1 MTISPQSVKT
11 LPSRRGFT
19 LLEMVIVLALI
30 GLAMGGAVTLFISTA
45 SERKLKEASGDLEVL
60 AKKAR
65 MLAIVQQI
73 PYSITFSEHAAHLG
87 PLVEAGYNENDMNAR
102 LDLEER
108 AQIEGTNHAKFS
120 PVRETQS
127 LEDFVVSVRRW
138 GAVNWGVMESS
149 DTQVWRFDPNGICE
163 PVGVR
168 YEYKSGWVEMEFHP
182 LSASIREFSME
193 ARK

>member
-1 MTISPQSVKT
+1 MTIFPHSVKT
-11 LPSRRGFT
+11 RRSSRGFT

-30 GLAMGGAVTLFISTA
+30 GLAMGGAVTLFITTA
-45 SERKLKEASGDLEVL
+45 SERKLKAASGELEVL

-65 MLAIVQQI
+65 MLAIIQQI
-73 PYSITFSEHAAHLG
+73 PYSITFSEHEARLG
-87 PLVEAGYNENDMNAR
+87 PFVESLYNENDMNAR

-108 AQIEGTNHAKFS
+108 AQFEGTSHSKFS
-120 PVRETQS
+120 PVRES
-127 LEDFVVSVRRW
+127 LSLGDFAVSVRRW
-138 GAVNWGVMESS
+138 GAVNWGVLESS

-168 YEYKSGWVEMEFHP
+168 YEYNSGWVEMEFHP
-182 LSASIREFSME
+182 LSAGIRDFSME